1 LEVYKLD
8 LKGKN
13 VLVVGLGRSGLASA
27 RFLKKH
33 GAFVIGFDE
42 KAEEQ
47 FKEEKNDAQ
56 KLLDEI
62 YYCEIPDEFIDR
74 VQLVIVSPGV
84 PLSKRP
90 LVLAHKKGIE
100 VIGEIELA
108 YRFCKS
114 KNIVAITG
122 TNGKT
127 TTTTLVGEILKK
139 QYEDVVVCGNIGL
152 PFIDTIETSSED
164 TIFVLEISSFQLE
177 TIKYFKP
184 KVGCILNITPDHL
197 NRHLTMENYTKA
209 KMRIF
214 ENIDEMG
221 YTVLNYDN
229 NITRDLIGLAKGNVI
244 VFSKTKTQFEN
255 VVFVEN
261 DVIYFT
267 FEGKTHEVMK
277 KDEIFIPGQHNLE
290 NALAAIS
297 CTLPFGIEKDTIE
310 QVLKTFRGVE
320 HRIEF
325 VAEIN
330 GIKFYNDSKGTNTDA
345 AEKALNAFENP
356 IILIAGGYDKGES
369 FEKFAS
375 LVAKKVKK
383 VFLLGQTKQ
392 KIASELERI
401 GYKNF
406 ELVST
411 LKEAVRKSF
420 ECAQNGDIVL
430 LSPAC
435 ASWDMF
441 ENYEQRG
448 RMFKEYVNEL
458 LTTGM

>member
-1 LEVYKLD
+1 MD

-184 KVGCILNITPDHL
+184 KIGCILNITPDHL

-267 FEGKTHEVMK
+267 FEGKTQEVMK

-356 IILIAGGYDKGES
+356 IILIAGGHDKGES

-406 ELVST
+406 EFVST

>member
-1 LEVYKLD
+1 MD

-13 VLVVGLGRSGLASA
+13 VLVVGIGRSGLASA
-27 RFLKKH
+27 RFLKKQD
-33 GAFVIGFDE
+33 AFVIGFDE
-42 KAEEQ
+42 KAEDQ
-47 FKEEKNDAQ
+47 FKKEDRNCAQ
-56 KLLDEI
+56 ELLDEI
-62 YYCEIPDEFIDR
+62 YYCEIPDEAVDK
-74 VQLVIVSPGV
+74 VQLVVVSPGV

-152 PFIDTIETSSED
+152 PFIDTIETSSEN
-164 TIFVLEISSFQLE
+164 TIFVLEVSSFQLE

-197 NRHLTMENYTKA
+197 NRHMTMENYIKA

-244 VFSKTKTQFEN
+244 VFSKNKSQFKN
-255 VVFVEN
+255 MVFVEN

-267 FEGKTHEVMK
+267 FEGKTQEVMK
-277 KDEIFIPGQHNLE
+277 KDEIFIPGEHNLE

-345 AEKALNAFENP
+345 AEKALRAFESP

-383 VFLLGQTKQ
+383 VFLLGQTKH
-392 KIASELERI
+392 KIASELEKI

>member
-1 LEVYKLD
+1 MD
-8 LKGKN
+8 LKGKS

-27 RFLKKH
+27 SFLKKQ

-42 KAEEQ
+42 KAEDQ
-47 FKEEKNDAQ
+47 FKKEDRNCAEESC
-56 KLLDEI
+56 DEI
-62 YYCEIPDEFIDR
+62 YYCEIPDEVIDKI
-74 VQLVIVSPGV
+74 QLVVVSPGV
-84 PLSKRP
+84 PLSKRIV
-90 LVLAHKKGIE
+90 VLAHKKGVE

-139 QYEDVVVCGNIGL
+139 QHDDVVVCGNIGL
-152 PFIDTIETSSED
+152 PFIDTVETSSEN

-197 NRHLTMENYTKA
+197 NRHVTMENYVKA

-214 ENIDEMG
+214 ENIDEAG

-229 NITRDLIGLAKGNVI
+229 GITRDLIGLAKRNVI
-244 VFSKTKTQFEN
+244 VFSKNKNHFKN
-255 VVFVEN
+255 MVFVEEN
-261 DVIYFT
+261 KIYFT
-267 FEGKTHEVMK
+267 FGGKTQEVMK
-277 KDEIFIPGQHNLE
+277 KDEIFIPGEHNLE
-290 NALAAIS
+290 NALAAIA
-297 CTLPFGIEKDTIE
+297 CTLPFGVAKDTIKD
-310 QVLKTFRGVE
+310 VLKTFKGVE

-325 VAEIN
+325 VTEIN

-345 AEKALNAFENP
+345 AEKAISAFESP

-369 FEKFAS
+369 FERFAG
-375 LVAKKVKK
+375 LIAKKVKK

-392 KIASELERI
+392 KIANELEKI
-401 GYKNF
+401 GYQNF
-406 ELVST
+406 ELVSS
-411 LKEAVRKSF
+411 LKEAVEKSF
-420 ECAQNGDIVL
+420 EYAKSGDVVL

-448 RMFKEYVNEL
+448 KMFKEYVNEL
-458 LTTGM
+458 LT

>member
-1 LEVYKLD
+1 MD
-8 LKGKN
+8 LKGKS
-13 VLVVGLGRSGLASA
+13 VLVVGLGKSGLASA
-27 RFLKKH
+27 NFLKKQ

-42 KAEEQ
+42 KAEDQ
-47 FKEEKNDAQ
+47 FKKEDRNCAEESC
-56 KLLDEI
+56 DEI
-62 YYCEIPDEFIDR
+62 YYCEIPDEVIDK
-74 VQLVIVSPGV
+74 VQLVVVSPGV
-84 PLSKRP
+84 PLSKRIV
-90 LVLAHKKGIE
+90 VLAHKKGVE

-139 QYEDVVVCGNIGL
+139 QHKDVVVCGNIGL
-152 PFIDTIETSSED
+152 PFIDTVETSSEN

-184 KVGCILNITPDHL
+184 MVGCILNITPDHL
-197 NRHLTMENYTKA
+197 NRHMTMENYIKA

-214 ENIDEMG
+214 ENIDETG
-221 YTVLNYDN
+221 YTVLNFDN
-229 NITRDLIGLAKGNVI
+229 SVTRDSIGLAKGNVI
-244 VFSKTKTQFEN
+244 VFSKNRNQFKN
-255 VVFVEN
+255 VVFIEEN
-261 DVIYFT
+261 KIYFT
-267 FEGKTHEVMK
+267 FEGKTQEVMR
-277 KDEIFIPGQHNLE
+277 KDEIFIPGEHNLE
-290 NALAAIS
+290 NALAAIA
-297 CTLPFGIEKDTIE
+297 CTLPFGVTKDTIKY
-310 QVLKTFRGVE
+310 VLKNFKGVE

-325 VAEIN
+325 VTEIN

-345 AEKALNAFENP
+345 AEKAINAFESP

-369 FEKFAS
+369 FERFAG
-375 LVAKKVKK
+375 LIAKKVKK

-392 KIASELERI
+392 KIASELEKIEYR
-401 GYKNF
+401 NF
-406 ELVST
+406 ELVSS
-411 LKEAVRKSF
+411 LKEAVEKSF
-420 ECAQNGDIVL
+420 KYAKSGDIVL

-448 RMFKEYVNEL
+448 KMFKEYVNEL
-458 LTTGM
+458 LT

>member
-1 LEVYKLD
+1 MD

-47 FKEEKNDAQ
+47 FKEEEKNDAQ

-74 VQLVIVSPGV
+74 VQLVVVSPGV

-90 LVLAHKKGIE
+90 LVLAYKKGVE

-139 QYEDVVVCGNIGL
+139 QYKDVVVCGNIGL
-152 PFIDTIETSSED
+152 PFIDMIETSSED

-267 FEGKTHEVMK
+267 FEGKTQEVMK

-392 KIASELERI
+392 KIASELEKI

-406 ELVST
+406 ELVTT

>member
-1 LEVYKLD
+1 MD

-27 RFLKKH
+27 RFLKKQ

-42 KAEEQ
+42 KAEDQ
-47 FKEEKNDAQ
+47 FKKEDRNCAQ
-56 KLLDEI
+56 ELLDEI
-62 YYCEIPDEFIDR
+62 YYCEIPDEAVDK
-74 VQLVIVSPGV
+74 VQLVVVSPGV

-139 QYEDVVVCGNIGL
+139 QYKDVVVCGNIGL
-152 PFIDTIETSSED
+152 PFIDTIETSSEN
-164 TIFVLEISSFQLE
+164 TIFVLEVSSFQLE

-197 NRHLTMENYTKA
+197 NRHMTMENYIKA

-244 VFSKTKTQFEN
+244 VFSKNKSQFKN
-255 VVFVEN
+255 MVFVEK
-261 DVIYFT
+261 DTIYFT
-267 FEGKTHEVMK
+267 FEGKTQEIMK
-277 KDEIFIPGQHNLE
+277 KDEIFIPGEHNLE

-345 AEKALNAFENP
+345 AEKALRAFESP

-383 VFLLGQTKQ
+383 VFLLGQTKH
-392 KIASELERI
+392 KIASELEKI

>member
-1 LEVYKLD
+1 M
-8 LKGKN
+8 
-13 VLVVGLGRSGLASA
+13 
-27 RFLKKH
+27 
-33 GAFVIGFDE
+33 
-42 KAEEQ
+42 
-47 FKEEKNDAQ
+47 
-56 KLLDEI
+56 
-62 YYCEIPDEFIDR
+62 
-74 VQLVIVSPGV
+74 

-267 FEGKTHEVMK
+267 FEGKTQEVMK

-392 KIASELERI
+392 KIASELEKI

>member
-1 LEVYKLD
+1 MD
-8 LKGKN
+8 LKGKS

-33 GAFVIGFDE
+33 GAFIIGFDE
-42 KAEEQ
+42 KPEDKFKNEDRNCAEEHC
-47 FKEEKNDAQ
+47 
-56 KLLDEI
+56 DEI
-62 YYCEIPDEFIDR
+62 YYCEIPDEVIDK
-74 VQLVIVSPGV
+74 VQLVVVSPGV

-90 LVLAHKKGIE
+90 LVLAHKKGVE

-152 PFIDTIETSSED
+152 PFIDTVEISSEN

-197 NRHLTMENYTKA
+197 NRHMTMENYIKA

-229 NITRDLIGLAKGNVI
+229 NLTRDLIGLAKGNVV
-244 VFSKTKTQFEN
+244 VFSKNKFQFEN
-255 VVFVEN
+255 IVFVEN

-267 FEGKTHEVMK
+267 FEGKTQEVMK

-297 CTLPFGIEKDTIE
+297 CTLPFGVEKDNIY

-325 VAEIN
+325 VAEIK
-330 GIKFYNDSKGTNTDA
+330 GVKFYNDSKGTNTDA
-345 AEKALNAFENP
+345 AEKAISAFENP

-369 FEKFAS
+369 FERFAG
-375 LVAKKVKK
+375 LIAKKVKK

-392 KIASELERI
+392 KIANELEKI
-401 GYKNF
+401 GYRNF
-406 ELVST
+406 ELVSN
-411 LKEAVRKSF
+411 LKEAVEKSF
-420 ECAQNGDIVL
+420 ESAQNGDVVL

-448 RMFKEYVNEL
+448 RMFKEYVSEL

>member
-1 LEVYKLD
+1 LD

-184 KVGCILNITPDHL
+184 KIGCILNITPDHL

-267 FEGKTHEVMK
+267 FEGKTQEVMK

-406 ELVST
+406 EFVST

>member
-1 LEVYKLD
+1 MD
-8 LKGKN
+8 LIGKN
-13 VLVVGLGRSGLASA
+13 VLIVGLGKSGLACA
-27 RFLKKH
+27 QFLKKY

-47 FKEEKNDAQ
+47 FKEEDRNCAEKYC
-56 KLLDEI
+56 DEI
-62 YYCEIPDEFIDR
+62 YYCEIPDEVIDK
-74 VQLVIVSPGV
+74 VQLVVVSPGV
-84 PLSKRP
+84 PLTKRP
-90 LVLAHKKGIE
+90 LVLAYKKGVE

-184 KVGCILNITPDHL
+184 RVGCILNITPDHL
-197 NRHLTMENYTKA
+197 NRHITMENYIKA

-214 ENIDEMG
+214 ENIDEKG

-229 NITRDLIGLAKGNVI
+229 DITRDLIGVAKGNVI
-244 VFSKTKTQFEN
+244 VFSKTRVQFEN
-255 VVFVEN
+255 VVFVE
-261 DVIYFT
+261 DDIIYFT
-267 FEGKTHEVMK
+267 IDRKTQKIMK

-297 CTLPFGIEKDTIE
+297 CTLPFGIEKNTIK
-310 QVLKTFRGVE
+310 QVLKTFKGVE

-375 LVAKKVKK
+375 LVAKKAKK

-392 KIASELERI
+392 KIASELEKN

-406 ELVST
+406 ELVSN
-411 LKEAVRKSF
+411 LKEAVKKSF
-420 ECAQNGDIVL
+420 ECAQNGDIIL

-448 RMFKEYVNEL
+448 RIFKEYVNEL

>member
-1 LEVYKLD
+1 MD

-184 KVGCILNITPDHL
+184 KIGCILNITPDHL

-267 FEGKTHEVMK
+267 FEGKTQEVMK

-406 ELVST
+406 EFVST